1 MLNRYRIERIAG
13 LIEDYKTAYQT
24 LLDTSQYFGGEELA
38 LIKKTLRDSLKKDL
52 KEENR
57 NIRYYNRRFRRIYG
71 AYKRA
76 IADED
81 VQARIAEIIGI
92 EEEQEVNE
100 ENPEIEETEAVSEQ
114 TNEEKGAE
122 ETPENEGENAPK
134 TDENEEHEEEP
145 AEEPKD
151 EQDGAE

>member
-81 VQARIAEIIGI
+81 VQARIAEILGI
-92 EEEQEVNE
+92 EE
-100 ENPEIEETEAVSEQ
+100 TKDVSEQ

-122 ETPENEGENAPK
+122 ETPENEGENAPE
-134 TDENEEHEEEP
+134 TDKNEESEEEP